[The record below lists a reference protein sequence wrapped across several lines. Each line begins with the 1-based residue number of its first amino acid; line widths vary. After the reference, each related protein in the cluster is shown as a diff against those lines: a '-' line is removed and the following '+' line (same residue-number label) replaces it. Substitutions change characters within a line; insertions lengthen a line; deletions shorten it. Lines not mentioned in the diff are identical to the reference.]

1 MSQSLSHLV
10 GRAAGLQ
17 LQPELDDMRDLGCN
31 LRCYLFS
38 KEIVMEPKTERRN
51 YKLYGESHPSSKLTR
66 DQVIEIRREAK
77 VPETSRMWLAR
88 KNGVSRSC
96 VDRILAGET
105 WKEAL

>member
-1 MSQSLSHLV
+1 
-10 GRAAGLQ
+10 
-17 LQPELDDMRDLGCN
+17 
-31 LRCYLFS
+31 
-38 KEIVMEPKTERRN
+38 MERRTERRN
-51 YKLYGESHPSSKLTR
+51 YKLDGEAHPNSKLTR
-66 DQVIEIRREAK
+66 AQVIEIRREAK

>member
-1 MSQSLSHLV
+1 
-10 GRAAGLQ
+10 
-17 LQPELDDMRDLGCN
+17 MRDLGCD
-31 LRCYLFS
+31 LQCYLFS
-38 KEIVMEPKTERRN
+38 KEIVMELKKERRN

-77 VPETSRMWLAR
+77 VPDTSRAWLAR

-105 WKEAL
+105 WEEAL

>member
-1 MSQSLSHLV
+1 
-10 GRAAGLQ
+10 
-17 LQPELDDMRDLGCN
+17 
-31 LRCYLFS
+31 
-38 KEIVMEPKTERRN
+38 MERRTERRN

-66 DQVIEIRREAK
+66 DQVIEIRREAR

-88 KNGVSRSC
+88 KHGVSRSC